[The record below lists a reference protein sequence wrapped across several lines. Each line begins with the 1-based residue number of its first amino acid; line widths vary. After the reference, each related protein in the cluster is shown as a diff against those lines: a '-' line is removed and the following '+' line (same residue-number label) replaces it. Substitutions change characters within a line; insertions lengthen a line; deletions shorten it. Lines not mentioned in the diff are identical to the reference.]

1 MRSHPF
7 VRGVVRDPIYFTP
20 TGPELPLRKFLMLL
34 PMIATFLLGMDAHAL
49 TAEETAAIKKAEDY
63 LNGVKTLKARFLQV
77 NPDGASVEGDV
88 YLSRPGRMRLVYDP
102 PTPMLM
108 VADGAFLIYVD
119 TEMKD
124 ASHISLD
131 DTPAGILLKEN
142 LSFSD
147 PAVKLGA
154 VKLGPGIVEIT
165 AAMSKDPSVGK
176 LTLVFSDAPFE
187 LRQWRVLDAQNK
199 EVSVT
204 LFEAKPGVI
213 LDNKL
218 FRYDTRK
225 SGDRD

>member
-1 MRSHPF
+1 M
-7 VRGVVRDPIYFTP
+7 
-20 TGPELPLRKFLMLL
+20 LRRFLLLL
-34 PMIATFLLGMDAHAL
+34 PIMAIIASGSQAAAL
-49 TAEETAAIKKAEDY
+49 TADETAAVRKAESY
-63 LNGVKTLKARFLQV
+63 LNGIKTLKARFLQV
-77 NPDGASVEGDV
+77 NPDGASVEGDI
-88 YLSRPGRMRLVYDP
+88 YMSRPGRMRLVYDP

-124 ASHISLD
+124 ASHISLE

-147 PAVKLGA
+147 PSVKLGA

-165 AAMSKDPSVGK
+165 TTMAKDPGAGR

-199 EVSVT
+199 EVAVT
-204 LFEAKPGVI
+204 LFEAKVGVP
-213 LDNKL
+213 LERDL
-218 FRYDTRK
+218 FRYDSRK
-225 SGDRD
+225 SGTRE